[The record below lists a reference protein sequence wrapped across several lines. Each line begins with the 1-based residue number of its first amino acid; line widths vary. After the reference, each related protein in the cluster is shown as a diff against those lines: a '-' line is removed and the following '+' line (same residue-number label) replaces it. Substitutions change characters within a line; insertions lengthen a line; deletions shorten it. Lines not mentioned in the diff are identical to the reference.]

1 MSVSMLQLWMPV
13 LLGGV
18 FAWVASS
25 IIHMVL
31 KYHNHDYNELKNE
44 SEVSIALGKSQ
55 PAPGIYTLPHCSD
68 MKQMGEPS
76 VQQKFTEGPVAMISV
91 FPNGLPPMG
100 KLLILQ
106 FIHFVLGCAFI
117 AYLAS
122 LVIPLGAEYMRV
134 FHYVAL
140 AAFLAFG
147 FANIPYSIWYGHP
160 WAVTARFLLDAVIY
174 ALVVAGTFAWLWP
187 TVL

>member
-1 MSVSMLQLWMPV
+1 MSVSIFQLWLPV

-25 IIHMVL
+25 IIHMIL
-31 KYHNHDYNELKNE
+31 KYHNHDYNELDNE
-44 SEVSIALGKSQ
+44 PDVAAALRKSH

-68 MKQMGEPS
+68 MKEMGDTS
-76 VQQKFTEGPVAMISV
+76 VQQKFNDGPVAMISV

-106 FIHFVLGCAFI
+106 FLYFILACAFI

-122 LVIPLGAEYMRV
+122 VVISAGAEYMQV
-134 FHYVAL
+134 FQYVATVG
-140 AAFLAFG
+140 FLGFG
-147 FANIPYSIWYGHP
+147 LANIPYSIWYGHP
-160 WAVTARFLLDAVIY
+160 WAVTARFMLDAAIY

-187 TVL
+187 AIP

>member
-1 MSVSMLQLWMPV
+1 MSVSMLQLWLPI

-18 FAWVASS
+18 FAWIASS

-31 KYHNHDYNELKNE
+31 KYHNHDYNELDNE
-44 SEVSIALGKSQ
+44 SDVSAALRKSH
-55 PAPGIYTLPHCSD
+55 PSPGIYTLPHCSD

-76 VQQKFTEGPVAMISV
+76 VQQKFNDGPVAMISV

-106 FIHFVLGCAFI
+106 FLYFVLGCTFI

-122 LVIPLGAEYMRV
+122 LVMPAGAEYMQV
-134 FHYVAL
+134 FHYVAPL
-140 AAFLAFG
+140 GIATFG

-160 WAVTARFLLDAVIY
+160 WAVTARFMLDAIIY

-187 TVL
+187 TIA